1 MLKSVTVINGPEK
14 SLLLTL
20 ANPEASG
27 YLVTD
32 ITGLG
37 PQKANINI
45 SKNATTDGGTF
56 NSASIGER
64 NIVITL
70 MFQEEFS
77 AEDLRQK
84 TYDHFPVKK
93 QLQLK
98 FITDNRTC
106 IIDGVVESNEPI
118 IFSDQCGTQ
127 ISIICA
133 KPFFRSEGE
142 GNITTLYGITPMF
155 EFPFSNESLTE
166 SLLEFGSVST
176 IEKAIIKY
184 SGDADIGV
192 EIFIKANG
200 PATKITLYNVL
211 TAETMVIDTDRLKTI
226 TGKELIAGDEITI
239 NTRVGQKRITLL
251 RDGVTIN
258 ILACLGRFSKWLQ
271 LSKGDNVFSFSA
283 ETGRENLLI
292 TIKNEILYE
301 GV

>member
-37 PQKANINI
+37 PQKANINT
-45 SKNATTDGGTF
+45 SQNATTDGSTF
-56 NSASIGER
+56 NSACIEQR

-70 MFQEEFS
+70 MFLEEYS

-84 TYDHFPVKK
+84 TYEHFPVKK
-93 QLQLK
+93 QIQLK
-98 FITDNRTC
+98 FITDNRVC
-106 IIDGVVESNEPI
+106 LIDGIVESNEPT

-127 ISIICA
+127 ISIICPS
-133 KPFFRSEGE
+133 PFFRSEGE
-142 GNITTLYGITPMF
+142 GNITTLYGITPLF

-166 SLLEFGSVST
+166 SLLEFGSVAT
-176 IEKAIIKY
+176 VEKALIKY

-192 EIFIKANG
+192 VIFIKVNG
-200 PATKITLYNVL
+200 PATNVTLYNVL
-211 TAETMVIDTDRLKTI
+211 TAETMVIDTARLKTI
-226 TGKELIAGDEITI
+226 TGKELVAGDEITI
-239 NTRVGQKRITLL
+239 NTRVGEKGITLL
-251 RDGVTIN
+251 RDGVTLN
-258 ILACLGRFSKWLQ
+258 IMSCLGRFSKWLQ

-283 ETGRENLLI
+283 ITGRENLLI
-292 TIKNEILYE
+292 TIKNEVLYE